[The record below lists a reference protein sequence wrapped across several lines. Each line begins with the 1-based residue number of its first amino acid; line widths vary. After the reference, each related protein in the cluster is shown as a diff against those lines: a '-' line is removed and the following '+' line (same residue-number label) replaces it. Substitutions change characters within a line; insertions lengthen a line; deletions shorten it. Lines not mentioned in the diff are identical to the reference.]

1 MVFSS
6 KIKFSLVS
14 AVLLCGGTASANEH
28 QNTVPRLVGPLSTT
42 TTTLLEPTPQKQV
55 QDTQSLYA
63 VFTPKTQTSNATL
76 DYAVWDNILK
86 QSVLSMGPSLRVRAP
101 ERKASVALNT
111 RIIKGHKSPY
121 RLEGSRVTFS
131 YMSKK
136 SIEIIGEYSKDL
148 VAIANERDLQSF
160 GKKEQ
165 LAFWMNLHNVLLIEN
180 IAENYPV
187 KKPSLL
193 EIGPNGESLNEAKL
207 VVIRG
212 VPLSLRDIREN
223 IVYRYW
229 ENPIVMYGF
238 FRGDIGGPSI
248 RNYAITSKNVNY
260 VLNLQ
265 AFEFVTSLRGFN
277 TVFSKRS
284 VSKIY
289 EEARPYYFRNWP
301 FDLEAHLRRFADENT
316 LRDLGKDMP
325 FQVEKYDYIVADLWG
340 GNLSKGSGAGYSVD
354 RNGKIRG
361 FGNSPLVYERAE
373 KIHTLRRKGML
384 KRTYTVTITDIDTS
398 DTGISSEIPTNKLAP
413 PPPASK

>member
-1 MVFSS
+1 MF
-6 KIKFSLVS
+6 
-14 AVLLCGGTASANEH
+14 VLLTSAGLASAEEH
-28 QNTVPRLVGPLSTT
+28 QFIPPLKTPVSVGTSVTQPNTVLGHQARPSRSIY
-42 TTTLLEPTPQKQV
+42 
-55 QDTQSLYA
+55 S
-63 VFTPKTQTSNATL
+63 VFAPKTQTSNIIL
-76 DYAVWDNILK
+76 DYGVWDHVLK
-86 QSVLSMGPSLRVRAP
+86 RSVLSMGPSLRVRAP
-101 ERKASVALNT
+101 KRKASITLNS

-131 YMSKK
+131 YMSREN
-136 SIEIIGEYSKDL
+136 IEIITQYRKDL
-148 VAIANERDLQSF
+148 VAIANERDLQSL

-165 LAFWMNLHNVLLIEN
+165 LAFWINLHNVLLIEN

-187 KKPSLL
+187 KRPSLL
-193 EIGPNGESLNEAKL
+193 EIGPNGESLNTAKL
-207 VVIRG
+207 VTIRG

-248 RNYAITSKNVNY
+248 RNYAFTGKNINY

-277 TVFSKRS
+277 TAFSKRS

-301 FDLEAHLRRFADENT
+301 ADLEAHLRRFADENT

-340 GNLSKGSGAGYSVD
+340 GNLSKGSGAGYTVD
-354 RNGKIRG
+354 RNGKIQG
-361 FGNSPLVYERAE
+361 FGNSPLIYERE
-373 KIHTLRRKGML
+373 KKIWALHRKGLL
-384 KRTYTVTITDIDTS
+384 KRSYTVTITDIDTPSAQYPS
-398 DTGISSEIPTNKLAP
+398 DSESAETP
-413 PPPASK
+413 